1 MIKEIAKK
9 IKWIKN
15 RKFQQ
20 EKESIQKN
28 LIGILQIINAIFEF
42 KIVSGVSNNR
52 LDIN

>member
-20 EKESIQKN
+20 GKGIYTKESN
-28 LIGILQIINAIFEF
+28 WH
-42 KIVSGVSNNR
+42 STNNKCN
-52 LDIN
+52 I